1 MDVLRRILLILWS
14 LFLVAIGLVAIGCL
28 TNSSIFY
35 YWQNVLQSWI
45 FDPYSFPISVLIAAV
60 FIVLGILGLVVALHY
75 KRKDTLVSVSN
86 AEYGQIN
93 ISMQAIDSIVRK
105 SVAAIEDVKDV
116 QSKIKSV
123 PEGVALYLKVT
134 VPHDISVPE
143 VSARLQKEVKTY
155 LEAISG
161 LKVQEVKVLVT
172 NIVGESHNKINFNPA
187 GTAAV
192 AAEPNVNAHANAT
205 PEMTATT
212 AETASDSDDAQKKS
226 L

>member
-28 TNSSIFY
+28 THSGILY
-35 YWQNVLQSWI
+35 YWQNMLQSWI
-45 FDPYSFPISVLIAAV
+45 FNPYSFPVSVLIAIV
-60 FIVLGILGLVVALHY
+60 FIVLGILGLIVALHF

-116 QSKIKSV
+116 QPKIKSV

-143 VSARLQKEVKTY
+143 ISLRLQKEVKTY

-161 LKVQEVKVLVT
+161 LKVQEIKVLVS
-172 NIVGESHNKINFNPA
+172 NILGESHNKINFNPA
-187 GTAAV
+187 SAATV
-192 AAEPNVNAHANAT
+192 ATNAAPT
-205 PEMTATT
+205 TSEISATT
-212 AETASDSDDAQKKS
+212 VEAASESDDTQKNP